1 MRFHVEHLREIIET
15 LSPATGITDRDILDR
30 LALYCSLI
38 FDENKKFNL
47 TGHKTPADIALN
59 LIAGSLTPLD
69 LEDVPRGTS
78 LADMGTGAGIPGI
91 PLAIRYPDLNFTLFD
106 STGKK
111 ISFIETA
118 AGRLGIKNVTAV
130 CARIEDLAREKN
142 YRETFDLVV
151 SRAMSDVYMA
161 GELCS
166 QFIKVNGLLYL
177 YVSDRQRAL
186 EKPVIEHLFR
196 LNLRAAGE
204 TPPLPVKT
212 YGGLLLKKTGKTSD
226 TYPRRIT
233 VIKRGISELE
243 KGTA

>member
-15 LSPATGITDRDILDR
+15 ISPATGITDRDMLER
-30 LALYCSLI
+30 LASYCALI
-38 FDENKKFNL
+38 FDENKKYNL
-47 TGHKTPADIALN
+47 TGHKSTTDIALN
-59 LIAGSLTPLD
+59 LIAGSLTPLN

-78 LADMGTGAGIPGI
+78 LADMGTGAGVPGI
-91 PLAIRYPDLNFTLFD
+91 PLAIRYPDLNLTLFD

-118 AGRLGIKNVTAV
+118 AGSLGIKNVRAV
-130 CARIEDLAREKN
+130 CARIEDLAGEKT
-142 YRETFDLVV
+142 YREAFDIVV

-177 YVSDRQRAL
+177 YVSDRQKNL
-186 EKPVIEHLFR
+186 EKPVIEHLSR
-196 LNLRAAGE
+196 LNLRAAGN
-204 TPPLPVKT
+204 TPPLSVKT
-212 YGGLLLKKTGKTSD
+212 CGGLLLKKTGKTSD

-233 VIKRGISELE
+233 AIKRGISEFE